1 MRLNVGCGATPTDG
15 WVNLDNSV
23 AVGLARW
30 PFVIRALSMA
40 GITDSR
46 SYQFARIASA
56 KGVRFANVSV
66 RIPCTNG
73 SVEVV
78 YSSHMIE
85 HLDRREVKNFLGE
98 VRRILAPGGVV
109 RIAAP
114 DLELLVRNYGVLGDA
129 DEFISRTHMC
139 QERPRSITSRFKTA
153 FLGPRH
159 HLWMYDGR
167 SLMKLLSEAGFADAQ
182 VMPEGKTRISDPSG
196 LDLTERAEES
206 VYVEAVQA
214 R

>member
-1 MRLNVGCGATPTDG
+1 MRLNLGCGATPTDG
-15 WVNLDNSV
+15 WVNLDNSI
-23 AVGLARW
+23 AVRLARW

-40 GITDSR
+40 RITDSR

-56 KGVRFANVSV
+56 KGIKFANASLH
-66 RIPCTNG
+66 IPCTNG
-73 SVEVV
+73 SVEAV

-85 HLDRREVKNFLGE
+85 HLDRREAKDFLGE
-98 VRRILAPGGVV
+98 VRRILVPGGVV

-114 DLELLVRNYGVLGDA
+114 DLGLLVRNYQALGDA

-139 QERPRSITSRFKTA
+139 QERPHGVAPRFRMA
-153 FLGPRH
+153 FLGSRH

-167 SLMKLLSEAGFADAQ
+167 SLVKLLSEAGFADVQ
-182 VMPEGKTRISDPSG
+182 VMPEGKTLIPDPAG
-196 LDLTERAEES
+196 LDLTERAAES
-206 VYVEAVQA
+206 VYVEAVQP

>member
-23 AVGLARW
+23 AVRLARW

-40 GITDSR
+40 RITDSR
-46 SYQFARIASA
+46 SYQFARIAGA
-56 KGVRFANVSV
+56 KGVRFANVSLH
-66 RIPCTNG
+66 IPCTNG
-73 SVEVV
+73 SVQVV

-114 DLELLVRNYGVLGDA
+114 DLGLLVKNYEVLGDA

-139 QERPRSITSRFKTA
+139 QERPRSIASRFKMA

-167 SLMKLLSEAGFADAQ
+167 SLTKLLSEAGFADAQ
-182 VMPEGKTRISDPSG
+182 VMPEGKTRIPDPSG

>member
-23 AVGLARW
+23 AVRLARW

-40 GITDSR
+40 RITDSR
-46 SYQFARIASA
+46 SYQFARIAGA
-56 KGVRFANVSV
+56 KGVRFANVALH
-66 RIPCTNG
+66 IPCTNG

-85 HLDRREVKNFLGE
+85 HLDRREVKSFLGE

-114 DLELLVRNYGVLGDA
+114 DLELLVRNYEVLGDA

-139 QERPRSITSRFKTA
+139 QERPRSITSRFKMA

-167 SLMKLLSEAGFADAQ
+167 SLMRLLSEAGFADVQ
-182 VMPEGKTRISDPSG
+182 VMPEGKTRIPDPSG